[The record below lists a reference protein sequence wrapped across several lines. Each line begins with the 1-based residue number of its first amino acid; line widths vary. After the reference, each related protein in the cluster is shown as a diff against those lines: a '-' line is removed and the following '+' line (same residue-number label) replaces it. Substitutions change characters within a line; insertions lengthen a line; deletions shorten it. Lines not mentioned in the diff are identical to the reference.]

1 VECPCNCAESTS
13 ARSKPTAGKISSWNG
28 STEVARPAEPGF
40 SPLDEEL
47 GLLPGNLTPRLQEAL
62 VRLSA
67 HIPSF
72 AKAARELSW
81 FTGAQVHADTAR
93 RRTETA
99 GSVLVAY
106 ETAQA
111 TCILREHPAPPC
123 TPDTL
128 LLSVD
133 GAMIPLVHGQWTEVR
148 TLAVGEVQ
156 PPQASR
162 AGSVVHTT
170 SLSYFS
176 RRTDSTTFGEL
187 ATLELHR
194 RGLEGARRVGAVV
207 DGALW
212 CQSFVDLHYPA
223 AVRILDF
230 AHAAEY
236 LTAIAQTTG
245 ADGPLL
251 APARLAEL
259 RHALKHNGSAA
270 VVPELRALVAAQPDN
285 AELASHLAYLETRE
299 AQLQYP
305 QFVAE
310 GWPIGS
316 GMVESAN
323 KLVVEDRLKGA
334 GMHWADANV
343 NPMLALRNAVC
354 NDRWEECWTV
364 IEREQREQVAERR
377 QARCR
382 TRAAAQVAEAPPSAP
397 AARPSVRR
405 LVRPLEPEVKSP
417 HPWTRA
423 WSIRRQRELA
433 GQG

>member
-1 VECPCNCAESTS
+1 MEL
-13 ARSKPTAGKISSWNG
+13 
-28 STEVARPAEPGF
+28 GF

-62 VRLSA
+62 VRLST

-81 FTGAQVHADTAR
+81 FTGAQVHPDTTR
-93 RRTETA
+93 VRTEAA
-99 GSVLVAY
+99 GAVLVAY
-106 ETAQA
+106 ETSEA
-111 TCILREHPAPPC
+111 TRLLQEQPAPPC
-123 TPDTL
+123 RPDSL

-156 PPQASR
+156 PPH
-162 AGSVVHTT
+162 GSADGPVVHTT
-170 SLSYFS
+170 HLSYFS
-176 RRTDSTTFGEL
+176 RRTDSTTFGER

-207 DGALW
+207 DGAIW
-212 CQSFVDLHYPA
+212 CQSFVDLHYPE

-230 AHAAEY
+230 AHATEY
-236 LTAIAQTTG
+236 LTLIAQTNG
-245 ADGPLL
+245 GDGPLVS
-251 APARLAEL
+251 PSRLAEL
-259 RHALKHNGSAA
+259 RHALKHDGPEA
-270 VVPELRALVAAQPDN
+270 VMPLLRTLVASQPSNTD
-285 AELASHLAYLETRE
+285 LAGCLAYLDSRE
-299 AQLQYP
+299 AQMQYP
-305 QFVAE
+305 HFSAE

-334 GMHWADANV
+334 GMHWAEVNV

-354 NDRWEECWTV
+354 NDRWDESWTV
-364 IEREQREQVAERR
+364 IEREQRGQVAARR

-382 TRAAAQVAEAPPSAP
+382 TRAARQVVEAPAGEAAP
-397 AARPSVRR
+397 ITPARRF
-405 LVRPLEPEVKSP
+405 VRPLEPEVKSA

-423 WSIRRQRELA
+423 WSIRRQREVA
-433 GQG
+433 DQV

>member
-1 VECPCNCAESTS
+1 MALV
-13 ARSKPTAGKISSWNG
+13 
-28 STEVARPAEPGF
+28 F

-47 GLLPGNLTPRLQEAL
+47 GLLPGGLTPRLQEAL
-62 VRLSA
+62 VRLST

-72 AKAARELSW
+72 AKAAQELTW
-81 FTGAQVHADTAR
+81 FTGAYLHPDTAR
-93 RRTETA
+93 TRTEAA
-99 GSVLVAY
+99 GAVLVAY
-106 ETAQA
+106 QTSEAA
-111 TCILREHPAPPC
+111 RLLREQPAPPC
-123 TPDTL
+123 TPDSL

-133 GAMIPLVHGQWTEVR
+133 GAMVPLLHGQWTEVR

-156 PPQASR
+156 PAQNSAD
-162 AGSVVHTT
+162 GLVVHTT
-170 SLSYFS
+170 NLSYFS

-207 DGALW
+207 DGAVW
-212 CQSFVDLHYPA
+212 CQSFVDLHYPE

-236 LTAIAQTTG
+236 LTVIAQTPG
-245 ADGPLL
+245 GDGPLVT
-251 APARLAEL
+251 PARLAEL
-259 RHALKHNGSAA
+259 RHAFKHDGPAA
-270 VVPELRALVAAQPDN
+270 VLPLLRTLVATQPSN
-285 AELASHLAYLETRE
+285 TELAGCLAYLESRE
-299 AQLQYP
+299 AQMDYP
-305 QFVAE
+305 QFIAD

-334 GMHWADANV
+334 GMHWAEANV
-343 NPMLALRNAVC
+343 NPLLALRNAVC
-354 NDRWEECWTV
+354 NDRWDESWKV
-364 IEREQREQVAERR
+364 IEREQRSQVAARR
-377 QARCR
+377 RARSR
-382 TRAAAQVAEAPPSAP
+382 TRAATQVLEAPVERVAP
-397 AARPSVRR
+397 LAPRR
-405 LVRPLEPEVKSP
+405 LFVRPLEPEVKSA